1 MFENKIGRKL
11 YKVQENDNIGPGNL
25 KSNDFRKKKEKKN
38 HQRHFLSIVIIDSL
52 INHYKGNRNSA

>member
-1 MFENKIGRKL
+1 MITLGQVIL
-11 YKVQENDNIGPGNL
+11 NL
-25 KSNDFRKKKEKKN
+25 MTSEKKKKKKN

>member
-25 KSNDFRKKKEKKN
+25 KSNDFRKKKEKKKSSKAFSQHCN
-38 HQRHFLSIVIIDSL
+38 NRFID
-52 INHYKGNRNSA
+52 